1 MTLFEREV
9 ENSLSLIDYTYSDG
23 HYLINREELLSLI
36 ESVSLGVIYNP
47 KLRDEIYKEN
57 N

>member
-9 ENSLSLIDYTYSDG
+9 KKALTLVEYEYAADQYR
-23 HYLINREELLSLI
+23 INREELLSLI
-36 ESVSLGVIYNP
+36 ESVTLGVIYNP
-47 KLRDEIYKEN
+47 ELRDEIYKEN